1 MKSSEV
7 LPVAE
12 ELFAGLDSAE
22 VTIFDWDYPIA
33 SVSAKIQTYRGDFFE
48 QFTRNPYFRITGMHN
63 LKTTSDEWFM
73 EIQFTKMFE
82 QDAVPLYW
90 EKTGE

>member
-12 ELFAGLDSAE
+12 ELFAGFKSAE
-22 VTIFDWDYPIA
+22 VKIFDWDYPRA
-33 SVSAKIQTYRGDFFE
+33 SLSAKIQTYRGDFFE
-48 QFTRNPYFRITGMHN
+48 EFTRSDLFRITGMHN

-73 EIQFTKMFE
+73 EIVFSDLFE
-82 QDAVPLYW
+82 SEIIPLYW
-90 EKTGE
+90 ENNV